1 MDTLYALLALFSII
15 VVPIMAK
22 KRMRNPFLFLI
33 LAFFIGPF
41 AFLPLY
47 ISRNKKLSTP
57 SPVREVFDPSD
68 AINVSVEY
76 GSAAPT
82 APYVEPEDAREAAC
96 PSCGG
101 VLKKVPGAKT
111 KCPHCGEFMFV
122 RTDPTSNSRVV
133 VTAEQAEAIEDEWAK
148 VNGTWEDRQAEKDRF
163 ARIKTEL
170 SKQFGTTASDADI
183 NWRILNEDSIAHAS
197 MQDWGLYRNTI
208 FQMGEHLRKEGKL
221 KAAIEKYLLVCYIDT
236 CGPNNVGTPIG
247 QKNEWGQKPF
257 SKSEAFL
264 APGVTGEIAKAAT
277 KSGMV
282 LADIKEA
289 FMEMAVRYK
298 NAVPFTI
305 TPETSWREI
314 EKELDKIGSN

>member
-1 MDTLYALLALFSII
+1 MDSLYALLALFSLIA
-15 VVPIMAK
+15 VPIVAK
-22 KRMRNPFLFLI
+22 KKKRNPFLFLI
-33 LAFFIGPF
+33 LTFVVGPF

-47 ISRNKKLSTP
+47 ISRKKKLPIP
-57 SPVREVFDPSD
+57 SPVREVFVPSD
-68 AINVSVEY
+68 AVSISVEY
-76 GSAAPT
+76 GSSMPT

-122 RTDPTSNSRVV
+122 RTDPTSNTRVV

-163 ARIKTEL
+163 ARIKAEL
-170 SKQFGTTASDADI
+170 SKQFGTTASDADV

-282 LADIKEA
+282 LTDIKAA
-289 FMEMAVRYK
+289 FMEMAAKYK

-314 EKELDKIGSN
+314 EKELDKIVSD